1 MFRTVAEALVIALW
15 IALVTLSDDVPT
27 SSTILYVWSV
37 IAFSSLHAAA
47 FLRGAAV
54 LLIRRNVCL
63 EPSCPIHRR
72 GVPRERCHRDLHEG
86 EKRQRGEDG
95 VQCVMAL
102 HVEYRDVRILSGD
115 PPQVHPGPAALQL
128 LGARLLLGFQLL
140 KLRWVDVVRR
150 THVHPHMVKH
160 GFSLTGA

>member
-1 MFRTVAEALVIALW
+1 MFRTVEEALVIALW

-27 SSTILYVWSV
+27 SSTTLYVWSV

-47 FLRGAAV
+47 FLRAAALRGAAV
-54 LLIRRNVCL
+54 LLIRCDVCL

-102 HVEYRDVRILSGD
+102 HVEDRDVRILSGD
-115 PPQVHPGPAALQL
+115 PPQMHPGPAALQL
-128 LGARLLLGFQLL
+128 LGARLLIGLQPLEL
-140 KLRWVDVVRR
+140 CWVDAVRR
-150 THVHPHMVKH
+150 THVHP
-160 GFSLTGA
+160 